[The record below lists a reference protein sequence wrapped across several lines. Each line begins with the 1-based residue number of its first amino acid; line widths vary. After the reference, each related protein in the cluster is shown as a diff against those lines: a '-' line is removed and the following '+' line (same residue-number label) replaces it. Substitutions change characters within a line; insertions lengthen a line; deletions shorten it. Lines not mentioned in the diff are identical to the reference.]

1 MSFYDY
7 TGNNRMASNGYVEYH
22 RNTQDGHGGH
32 AEEHR
37 EEMQKIAEQVVR
49 EVVREE
55 VPRIAAEI
63 YNQHITKLVGALEY
77 DVHTVVNMA
86 MDSAGDIFHSE
97 KCEKAVSDQIV
108 KQILADLGDLKI

>member
-1 MSFYDY
+1 MSFQDY
-7 TGNNRMASNGYVEYH
+7 TGNYRMSDSGAIEYH

-37 EEMQKIAEQVVR
+37 EEMRKIAEQVVR
-49 EVVREE
+49 DE

-77 DVHTVVNMA
+77 DVNTVVNLA
-86 MDSAGDIFHSE
+86 MDGAGDIFHSE
-97 KCEKAVSDQIV
+97 KCIKAVSDQIM